1 MKIELDMYQTMAAA
15 VLVLM
20 LGEVPETQDQYA
32 GKDFVYRHQ

>member
-20 LGEVPETQDQYA
+20 LGKVLNA
-32 GKDFVYRHQ
+32 GSICWKDFVYRHQ